1 MQVIHAS
8 DMGMCFGV
16 RDALA
21 ATRSVDSPSD
31 VTIHGELVHNPIVSN
46 ELSKAGFHQTAE
58 ESRHLPILSP
68 IVLITAHGISNKER
82 QRLEKSGK
90 RCLDT
95 TCPLVRKVHDAASEL
110 AAEGRLVLLIG
121 KAGHVEVQRIVED
134 LDCCVVISSL
144 DEVQSYPQHSIGIIS
159 QSTMPEAL
167 VREVSAS
174 IRRLNPKSD
183 IRQIDTVCLP
193 TKQRQSALQDL
204 LSRVQAVVV
213 VGGSNS
219 NNTRRLVQL
228 CETNGTP
235 AFQVERASQLN
246 PDWFREVDTVGL
258 TAGTSTLD
266 ETIDEVERSIL
277 EIDAR
282 RFASP

>member
-1 MQVIHAS
+1 MQVIRAT

-21 ATRSVDSPSD
+21 AARSVDRPSD
-31 VTIHGELVHNPIVSN
+31 VTIHGELVHNPIVLN
-46 ELSKAGFHQTAE
+46 ELAEAGFQQRSE
-58 ESRHLPILSP
+58 KNRSLPIITP
-68 IVLITAHGISNKER
+68 AVLITAHGISNKER

-90 RCLDT
+90 RSLDT

-121 KAGHVEVQRIVED
+121 KAGHVEVQGIVED
-134 LDCCVVISSL
+134 LESCEVISSL
-144 DEVQSYPQHSIGIIS
+144 DQVRCFPQHSIGIIS

-174 IRRLNPKSD
+174 IRTLNPTSD

-193 TKQRQSALQDL
+193 TKQRQSALHDL
-204 LSRVQAVVV
+204 LTRVEAVVV

-235 AFQVERASQLN
+235 AFHVEQASQLN
-246 PDWFREVDTVGL
+246 PDWFRDIDTVGL

-266 ETIDEVERSIL
+266 ETIDEVERRIL
-277 EIDAR
+277 EIDKPQ
-282 RFASP
+282 FASP